1 MLSGVHA
8 VSRTLAIE
16 TECNEME
23 RRDFWRE
30 VFSLRGSVTTF
41 VMKRVCVF
49 GLYGALVWWVANFTH
64 VQTGLGVAPYEI
76 IGVILTLVLVLRTNS
91 GYDRWYEGRKLW
103 GGIVNQSRN
112 LAVVGATYGPEDS
125 AWRGAFLR
133 WTAAFPHLARH
144 GLRGERDFSDLGELL
159 TTDEIDQLERAEHP
173 PLFGSLQIARLLQ
186 AARRSNA
193 MDGFAFMRADD
204 QRAQLIDHIGACERI
219 LATPLAKVV
228 SIKVRHF
235 IFLYLALLPLAIVDK
250 SGMLTPFLTMLVAF
264 PLLALDQIGIELEN
278 PFSVLRLSHLPLD
291 EISGKIEGNVMS
303 LDSAYDS
310 TLEDDVN
317 DAIVSMQGGSRSP
330 RGSVSD
336 TPHHLAS
343 ATT

>member
-1 MLSGVHA
+1 
-8 VSRTLAIE
+8 
-16 TECNEME
+16 ME

-30 VFSLRGSVTTF
+30 VASLSGSVTPF
-41 VMKRVCVF
+41 VMKRIWVF

-112 LAVVGATYGPEDS
+112 LAVVGTAYGPED
-125 AWRGAFLR
+125 AGWRSAFLR

-144 GLRGERDFSDLGELL
+144 KLRGERDFSDLSELL
-159 TTDEIDQLERAEHP
+159 TSDEIDQLERAEHP
-173 PLFGSLQIARLLQ
+173 PLFSSLQIARLLQ
-186 AARRSNA
+186 SARRNEA

-250 SGMLTPFLTMLVAF
+250 SGMLTPFLTMLIAF

-291 EISGKIEGNVMS
+291 EISHKIQGNVMA

-310 TLEDDVN
+310 MLEDDVN
-317 DAIVSMQGGSRSP
+317 DAIVSMEGGSRAAA
-330 RGSVSD
+330 GSVNG
-336 TPHHLAS
+336 TPQRLAA
-343 ATT
+343 ATN

>member
-1 MLSGVHA
+1 
-8 VSRTLAIE
+8 
-16 TECNEME
+16 ME

-30 VFSLRGSVTTF
+30 VVTLTGSVTPY

-64 VQTGLGVAPYEI
+64 FQTGLGVAPYEI

-112 LAVVGATYGPEDS
+112 LAVIGTAYGPND
-125 AWRGAFLR
+125 ANWRQTFLR

-144 GLRGERDFSDLGELL
+144 LLRGERDFSDVSNLM
-159 TTDEIDQLERAEHP
+159 TADEIEKLERAEHP
-173 PLFGSLQIARLLQ
+173 PLYGSLQIARLLQ
-186 AARRSNA
+186 AARQSET

-204 QRAQLIDHIGACERI
+204 QRSQLIDHIGACERI

-250 SGMLTPFLTMLVAF
+250 SGMLTPFLTMLIAF

-278 PFSVLRLSHLPLD
+278 PFSVKRLSHLPLT
-291 EISGKIEGNVMS
+291 EIGNKIQGNVMALDVSGEIELEEELCASVVPMETERHRRES
-303 LDSAYDS
+303 LEAFDS
-310 TLEDDVN
+310 
-317 DAIVSMQGGSRSP
+317 QR
-330 RGSVSD
+330 
-336 TPHHLAS
+336 LAS
-343 ATT
+343 VGR

>member
-1 MLSGVHA
+1 
-8 VSRTLAIE
+8 
-16 TECNEME
+16 ME

-30 VFSLRGSVTTF
+30 VLSLSGSVTPF
-41 VMKRVCVF
+41 VMKRIWVF

-64 VQTGLGVAPYEI
+64 VHTGLGVAPYEI

-112 LAVVGATYGPEDS
+112 LAVVGTAYGPED
-125 AWRGAFLR
+125 AGWRSAFLR

-144 GLRGERDFSDLGELL
+144 KLRGERDFSDLSELL
-159 TTDEIDQLERAEHP
+159 TSDEIDQLERAEHP
-173 PLFGSLQIARLLQ
+173 PLFSSLQIARLLQ
-186 AARRSNA
+186 SARRNEA
-193 MDGFAFMRADD
+193 LDGFAFMRADD

-250 SGMLTPFLTMLVAF
+250 SGMLTPFLTMLIAF

-291 EISGKIEGNVMS
+291 DISHKIQGNVMA

-310 TLEDDVN
+310 MLEDDVN
-317 DAIVSMQGGSRSP
+317 DAIVSMEGGSRAAA
-330 RGSVSD
+330 GSVNG
-336 TPHHLAS
+336 TPQRLAA
-343 ATT
+343 ATN

>member
-1 MLSGVHA
+1 
-8 VSRTLAIE
+8 
-16 TECNEME
+16 ME

-30 VFSLRGSVTTF
+30 VASLSGSVTPF
-41 VMKRVCVF
+41 VMKRIWVF

-112 LAVVGATYGPEDS
+112 LAVVGTAYGPED
-125 AWRGAFLR
+125 AGWRSAFLR

-144 GLRGERDFSDLGELL
+144 KLRGERDFSDLNELL
-159 TTDEIDQLERAEHP
+159 TSDEIDQLERAEHP
-173 PLFGSLQIARLLQ
+173 PLFSSLQIARLLQ
-186 AARRSNA
+186 SARRNEA

-250 SGMLTPFLTMLVAF
+250 SGMLTPFLTMLIAF

-291 EISGKIEGNVMS
+291 EISHKIQGNVMA

-310 TLEDDVN
+310 MLEDDVN
-317 DAIVSMQGGSRSP
+317 DAIVSMEGGSRAAA
-330 RGSVSD
+330 GSVNG
-336 TPHHLAS
+336 TPQRLAA
-343 ATT
+343 ATN

>member
-1 MLSGVHA
+1 
-8 VSRTLAIE
+8 
-16 TECNEME
+16 ME

-30 VFSLRGSVTTF
+30 VVSLSGSVTPF
-41 VMKRVCVF
+41 VMKRIWVF

-112 LAVVGATYGPEDS
+112 LAVVGTAYGPEDAS
-125 AWRGAFLR
+125 WRSAFLR

-144 GLRGERDFSDLGELL
+144 KLRGERDFSDLNELL
-159 TTDEIDQLERAEHP
+159 TSDEIDQLERAEHP
-173 PLFGSLQIARLLQ
+173 PLFSSLQIARLLQ
-186 AARRSNA
+186 SARRNEA
-193 MDGFAFMRADD
+193 MAGFAFMRADD

-250 SGMLTPFLTMLVAF
+250 SGMLTPFLTMLIAF

-278 PFSVLRLSHLPLD
+278 PFSVRRLSHLPLD
-291 EISGKIEGNVMS
+291 EISHKIQDNVMA

-310 TLEDDVN
+310 MLEDDVN
-317 DAIVSMQGGSRSP
+317 DAIVSMEGGSRAAG
-330 RGSVSD
+330 GSVNGM
-336 TPHHLAS
+336 PQRLAS
-343 ATT
+343 ATN

>member
-1 MLSGVHA
+1 
-8 VSRTLAIE
+8 
-16 TECNEME
+16 ME

-30 VFSLRGSVTTF
+30 VVSLSGSVTPF
-41 VMKRVCVF
+41 VMKRIWVF

-103 GGIVNQSRN
+103 GGIVNQCRN
-112 LAVVGATYGPEDS
+112 LAVIGTAYGPED
-125 AWRGAFLR
+125 AGWRSAFLR

-144 GLRGERDFSDLGELL
+144 KLRDERDFSDLSELL
-159 TTDEIDQLERAEHP
+159 TADEIDQLERAEHP
-173 PLFGSLQIARLLQ
+173 PLFSSLQIGRLLQ
-186 AARRSNA
+186 SARRNEA

-204 QRAQLIDHIGACERI
+204 QRSQLIDHIGACERI

-228 SIKVRHF
+228 SIKIRHF

-250 SGMLTPFLTMLVAF
+250 SGMLTPFLTMLIAF

-278 PFSVLRLSHLPLD
+278 PFSVRRLSHLPLD
-291 EISGKIEGNVMS
+291 EISRKIQGNVMA

-310 TLEDDVN
+310 MLEDDVN
-317 DAIVSMQGGSRSP
+317 DAIVSMEGGSRSAG
-330 RGSVSD
+330 GSVNGM
-336 TPHHLAS
+336 PQRLAA
-343 ATT
+343 ATN